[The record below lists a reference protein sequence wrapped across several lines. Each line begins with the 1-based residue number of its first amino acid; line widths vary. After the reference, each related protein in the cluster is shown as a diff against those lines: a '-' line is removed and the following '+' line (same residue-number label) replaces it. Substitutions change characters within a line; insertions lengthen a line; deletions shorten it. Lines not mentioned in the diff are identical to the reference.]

1 MNKIFTT
8 FRLENSLKN
17 ILIFFPFLLSEKNFF
32 STTLIDLFLGFLV
45 FTFVTS
51 ICYATNDY
59 TDKKKDKINK
69 LKSTKKILDKNKI
82 VFLNI
87 VLFGALFLLYHYSN
101 LFNFYLILYLLFF
114 YSYNFFLKNLFLID
128 IFVLVLFYI
137 IRLFY
142 GSAILDLEISYWFL
156 IFFSSI
162 FLILSISKRM
172 IQISANKLK
181 TKSIIINYSYKD
193 YYLLK
198 GIIFISFL
206 INISVFI
213 LYIYEIYNPGSFA
226 YFSSEFTSYKYKII
240 TLVLFFVAY
249 ISWFLRLIFLVINEK
264 ISSDIYIFL
273 LKDKFSYLFVVIPF
287 VIILLYNLY

>member
-1 MNKIFTT
+1 
-8 FRLENSLKN
+8 
-17 ILIFFPFLLSEKNFF
+17 
-32 STTLIDLFLGFLV
+32 
-45 FTFVTS
+45 
-51 ICYATNDY
+51 
-59 TDKKKDKINK
+59 
-69 LKSTKKILDKNKI
+69 
-82 VFLNI
+82 
-87 VLFGALFLLYHYSN
+87 
-101 LFNFYLILYLLFF
+101 
-114 YSYNFFLKNLFLID
+114 
-128 IFVLVLFYI
+128 
-137 IRLFY
+137 
-142 GSAILDLEISYWFL
+142 
-156 IFFSSI
+156 
-162 FLILSISKRM
+162 M

-273 LKDKFSYLFVVIPF
+273 LKDKFSYSFVVIPF